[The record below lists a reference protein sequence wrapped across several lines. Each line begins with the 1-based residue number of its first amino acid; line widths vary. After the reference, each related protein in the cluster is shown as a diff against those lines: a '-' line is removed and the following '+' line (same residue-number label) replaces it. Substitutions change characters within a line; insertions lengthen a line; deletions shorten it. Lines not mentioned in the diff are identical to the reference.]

1 MPAHPEL
8 ESEQAYIDFA
18 YECVEQTR
26 AAAIAMTAI
35 PEPGPGGTFQ
45 ARYERDVMWE
55 RMSTSATRRF
65 VSAAS
70 MWKRTGL
77 SMVGWRGATALIP
90 FI

>member
-35 PEPGPGGTFQ
+35 PEPGSGGTFQ

-55 RMSTSATRRF
+55 RMSTR
-65 VSAAS
+65 AA
-70 MWKRTGL
+70 
-77 SMVGWRGATALIP
+77 
-90 FI
+90 